1 MSEKKHTPDDEKI
14 DTAELSRLKSC
25 ESVMT
30 DLLSLQDD
38 PSLVALI
45 SRFDSVRRTF
55 DKGNELLK
63 QARKANQ

>member
-1 MSEKKHTPDDEKI
+1 MTKPSEKALI
-14 DTAELSRLKSC
+14 DYNELERLKSC

-38 PSLVALI
+38 PAMVALI

-55 DKGNELLK
+55 DRGNDLLK
-63 QARKANQ
+63 QARKDNQ